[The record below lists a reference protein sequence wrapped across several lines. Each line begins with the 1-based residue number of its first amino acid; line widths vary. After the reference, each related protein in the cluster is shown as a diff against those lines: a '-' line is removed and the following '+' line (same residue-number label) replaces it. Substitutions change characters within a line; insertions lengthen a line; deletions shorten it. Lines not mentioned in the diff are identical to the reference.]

1 MKLPSGPKTLPL
13 LQLIHWII
21 DPLGFMHSHAKRHGD
36 TFAVKFPSLSPLIF
50 ISNPQAIQE
59 IFTSKSKSFGTLP
72 PLKFLNPILGDHSLL
87 LLDGNRHR
95 RQRHLLMPPFHG
107 KRMQAY
113 GQIIHEITKQVI
125 SQWRIGEPVSMRP
138 FMLEISLQVILQT
151 IFGIDKGKR
160 YDKLK
165 ELICSTF
172 HILNS
177 PVGATFLLFPELQK
191 HLGNWT
197 PWGHFLDLTQQID
210 RILYAEIKER
220 REQPNSD
227 GEDVL
232 SLLMSARD
240 ENDRP
245 MTDVELRD
253 ELMTMFIGGH
263 ETTALALT
271 WALYWIH
278 ALPEVLT
285 NLLKEIEILNSGF
298 DLNAIMRMP
307 YLSAVCSETL
317 RIYPIAMVALPRVI
331 KYPTNILGYE
341 LEPGMM
347 LLPCIYLTHH
357 RKDLYPNPE
366 CFRPERFLERQ
377 FSVYEYLPFGGGNRR
392 CLGMA
397 FAQFEMKIV
406 LSTILSHCQLTLANR
421 QSVRPVR
428 SAFTLAPSNVRLVSS

>member
-13 LQLIHWII
+13 QQLIHWII
-21 DPLGFMHSHAKRHGD
+21 DPLGFMHSHAQRYGD

-50 ISNPQAIQE
+50 LSNPQAIQE
-59 IFTSKSKSFGTLP
+59 ISTSKSQSFGTLP

-177 PVGATFLLFPELQK
+177 PLGATFLLFPELQK

-197 PWGHFLDLTQQID
+197 PWGRFLNLTQQID
-210 RILYAEIKER
+210 LILYAEIKER
-220 REQPNSD
+220 REQPHSD

-232 SLLMSARD
+232 SLLMR
-240 ENDRP
+240 
-245 MTDVELRD
+245 
-253 ELMTMFIGGH
+253 
-263 ETTALALT
+263 
-271 WALYWIH
+271 
-278 ALPEVLT
+278 
-285 NLLKEIEILNSGF
+285 
-298 DLNAIMRMP
+298 
-307 YLSAVCSETL
+307 
-317 RIYPIAMVALPRVI
+317 
-331 KYPTNILGYE
+331 
-341 LEPGMM
+341 
-347 LLPCIYLTHH
+347 
-357 RKDLYPNPE
+357 
-366 CFRPERFLERQ
+366 
-377 FSVYEYLPFGGGNRR
+377 
-392 CLGMA
+392 
-397 FAQFEMKIV
+397 
-406 LSTILSHCQLTLANR
+406 TINQ
-421 QSVRPVR
+421 
-428 SAFTLAPSNVRLVSS
+428 